1 MTKSLTYIMSGKLIN
16 TYYQDLSEEY
26 LTTIKPKKNYI
37 VAIKS
42 NTMLHAYYCFEN
54 HTIYYFDNQARLRMK
69 TETNNYDLAYAELE
83 KEWVG
88 LTESFI
94 KKIDKAFKEGY
105 YD

>member
-16 TYYQDLSEEY
+16 TYYQDYNEEY

-42 NTMLHAYYCFEN
+42 NTMLHAFYCFEN

-69 TETNNYDLAYAELE
+69 TETNNYDLAYTELK

-94 KKIDKAFKEGY
+94 KKVNKAFKEGY